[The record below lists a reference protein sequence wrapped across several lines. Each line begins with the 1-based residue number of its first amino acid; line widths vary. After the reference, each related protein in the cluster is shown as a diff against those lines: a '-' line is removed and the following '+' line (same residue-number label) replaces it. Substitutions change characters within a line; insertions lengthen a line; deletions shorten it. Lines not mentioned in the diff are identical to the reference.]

1 MATSTSG
8 INRKK
13 LLLPT
18 TMSKAGWAL
27 VEARDDVEGVSFV
40 PTVPKAELH
49 KLLEDVAGV
58 ALGVQPF
65 SDPELDA
72 APELEVVSRIGV
84 GYDAVDV
91 PALTRRKVP
100 LMIGGTANSVSVA
113 EAGVFLIMSLARR
126 GAAMDRLVKEG
137 RWQDRYKEMP
147 VDLYGKTVLII
158 GFGKIGTRSA
168 KRFAAMETNVLV
180 YDPYMYSETIRGM
193 GYEPV
198 QDLDAAVARADFI
211 TIHCPKTPETVG
223 LFNAARLAHM
233 KPTAFIVNTARGGII
248 DEKALYDVLKANR
261 IAGAALDVFDQEPT
275 PQDNPL
281 LTLPNFIAAPHV
293 AGVTREAVD
302 RMGVAAVQNISRC
315 STASRSATTSSTRKC
330 STSAGSIRVP
340 LKKRSQIA
348 RRLRRAATEA
358 EKKMWLAPREHRLS
372 AAASDR
378 ILCRRFRLSR
388 LQARD

>member
-1 MATSTSG
+1 
-8 INRKK
+8 
-13 LLLPT
+13 
-18 TMSKAGWAL
+18 
-27 VEARDDVEGVSFV
+27 
-40 PTVPKAELH
+40 
-49 KLLEDVAGV
+49 
-58 ALGVQPF
+58 VQPF

-72 APELEVVSRIGV
+72 APELEVISRIGV

-91 PALTRRKVP
+91 PALTRRKIP

-113 EAGVFLIMSLARR
+113 EAGVYLIMSLARR
-126 GAAMDRLVKEG
+126 GAAMDRLVREG

-158 GFGKIGTRSA
+158 GFGKIGTRAA
-168 KRFAAMETNVLV
+168 KRYAAMEMNVLV
-180 YDPYMYSETIRGM
+180 YDPYIYSATIHGM

-198 QDLDAAVARADFI
+198 QDLDAAVAQADFI

-248 DEKALYDVLKANR
+248 DERALYDVLKANR

-302 RMGVAAVQNISRC
+302 RMGLVAVQNILSVLDG
-315 STASRSATTSSTRKC
+315 KP
-330 STSAGSIRVP
+330 IRDNVVNKEV
-340 LKKRSQIA
+340 L
-348 RRLRRAATEA
+348 
-358 EKKMWLAPREHRLS
+358 
-372 AAASDR
+372 D
-378 ILCRRFRLSR
+378 
-388 LQARD
+388 

>member
-1 MATSTSG
+1 MATSATG

-18 TMSKAGWAL
+18 TMARAGWAL
-27 VEARDDVEGVSFV
+27 VEARDDVEGVSFL

-49 KLLEDVAGV
+49 RLLEDVSGV

-65 SDPELDA
+65 SYPELDA
-72 APELEVVSRIGV
+72 APALEVVSRIGV

-91 PALTRRKVP
+91 PALTRRKIP

-113 EAGVFLIMSLARR
+113 EAGVYLIMSLARR
-126 GAAMDRLVKEG
+126 GAAMDALVKEG

-158 GFGKIGTRSA
+158 GFGKIGTRAA
-168 KRFAAMETNVLV
+168 KRYAAMEMNVLV
-180 YDPYMYSETIRGM
+180 YDPYTYSATIHGL

-198 QDLDAAVARADFI
+198 QDLDTAVERADFI

-223 LFNAARLAHM
+223 LFNGARLARM
-233 KPTAFIVNTARGGII
+233 KRSAFIVNTARGGII
-248 DEKALYDVLKANR
+248 DEKALYDALSQNR

-275 PQDNPL
+275 PTDNPL
-281 LTLPNFIAAPHV
+281 LGLKNFIAAPHV

-302 RMGVAAVQNISRC
+302 RMAVVAVQNILSVLDG
-315 STASRSATTSSTRKC
+315 KP
-330 STSAGSIRVP
+330 IRDNVVNKEV
-340 LKKRSQIA
+340 L
-348 RRLRRAATEA
+348 
-358 EKKMWLAPREHRLS
+358 
-372 AAASDR
+372 D
-378 ILCRRFRLSR
+378 
-388 LQARD
+388 